1 MVWRQHKWTEIV
13 LSNID
18 SNLIIIGIIFST
30 CFFTFPRLLGVILE
44 CPSMP
49 QHVSVTSNI
58 NWQIL
63 FSDVRSMMRFHF
75 FLRTHG
81 RTDGRTNL
89 LIKSPTQTL
98 KKGNVIDELFIAV
111 FISKF
116 INLDQCLVDKLSCN
130 SSSAWLRTLAPGSS
144 IFIKILKLKTTT
156 PHRLWRL

>member
-1 MVWRQHKWTEIV
+1 MDRNRF
-13 LSNID
+13 SNIN
-18 SNLIIIGIIFST
+18 SSLFIIRIIFFT
-30 CFFTFPRLLGVILE
+30 WFFYRLKASWGVI
-44 CPSMP
+44 CNCRPMP
-49 QHVSVTSNI
+49 NHVLVSSYI